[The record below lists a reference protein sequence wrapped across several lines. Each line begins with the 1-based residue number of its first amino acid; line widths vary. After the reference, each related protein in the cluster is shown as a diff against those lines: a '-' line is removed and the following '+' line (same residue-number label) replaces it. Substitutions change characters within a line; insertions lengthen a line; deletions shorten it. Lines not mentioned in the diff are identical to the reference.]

1 MDNSP
6 MRKLTNKKNNSII
19 RSKQTKEIESLKR
32 IIEKGIW
39 GPFAGEA
46 LVERD
51 VRIQK
56 DQLIESQKLEIETL
70 NKTIKDLKDEY
81 MSNTITDFLF

>member
-1 MDNSP
+1 
-6 MRKLTNKKNNSII
+6 MRKLVNKKINSII
-19 RSKQTKEIESLKR
+19 RSKQTKEILELKR
-32 IIEKGIW
+32 VIEKGIW
-39 GPFAGEA
+39 GPFAGEL

-56 DQLIESQKLEIETL
+56 DQLIESQKLEIESL

-81 MSNTITDFLF
+81 MTNTITDFLF